1 MITVNIQNAMKL
13 SLLASVISLAHAVQL
28 EDTAT
33 TAGPIHLLSGTVDDI
48 LDGLDAEFGTSTW
61 VPPVETR
68 GTFETDLN
76 LVLDD
81 FYDKVGA
88 AWGAGAYGEFYE
100 HGGAEDLDWDF
111 GLDPHGVPV
120 HQHSHFWYNGD
131 YGKGG
136 AADFAHDYVEVNYPD
151 EQAYSYTVEPTIQWT
166 RLESVVPPQ
175 YERPV
180 EDYEHGDKLGFEN
193 DYEGHYIEDYF
204 GSPGWDHRHFNY
216 DNAPAFHNHHL
227 HDPYASE
234 KRYQPHPEEYYIPI
248 VVDNFSAPQAPAEAA
263 PESTAPDLGAETPLD
278 LQFYLSGDHKKD
290 THHYEAPSS
299 YHAPRRVHKA
309 PADGFHLTP
318 VKDDLD
324 FLFDKHDHHHHHH
337 HGHHKHHY

>member
-1 MITVNIQNAMKL
+1 MKL

-28 EDTAT
+28 EDTEVST
-33 TAGPIHLLSGTVDDI
+33 DPFMILSGTVDDI

-76 LVLDD
+76 NVLDD

-88 AWGAGAYGEFYE
+88 AWGAGSYGEFYE
-100 HGGAEDLDWDF
+100 HGGAGDLDWDF

-131 YGKGG
+131 YGKKGG
-136 AADFAHDYVEVNYPD
+136 ADFEHDYVEVNYPD

-166 RLESVVPPQ
+166 RLESVVPPK

-204 GSPGWDHRHFNY
+204 GSPGWDHRHYNF
-216 DNAPAFHNHHL
+216 DNAAAVPFHNHHL
-227 HDPYASE
+227 HDPYATE
-234 KRYQPHPEEYYIPI
+234 RRYQPHPEEYYIPI
-248 VVDNFSAPQAPAEAA
+248 VVDNFSAPQAPAE
-263 PESTAPDLGAETPLD
+263 PEPASTAPDLGADTPLD

-290 THHYEAPSS
+290 THHYHAPTS
-299 YHAPRRVHKA
+299 YHAPKRVYKA
-309 PADGFHLTP
+309 PAKSDFDLTP
-318 VKDDLD
+318 VKDDLG
-324 FLFDKHDHHHHHH
+324 FLFDHKPHDHHHHH
-337 HGHHKHHY
+337 KHHY

>member
-28 EDTAT
+28 EDTDT
-33 TAGPIHLLSGTVDDI
+33 SAGPFHLLSGTVDDI

-76 LVLDD
+76 NVLDD
-81 FYDKVGA
+81 WYDKVGA

-111 GLDPHGVPV
+111 GLDPHGIPV

-136 AADFAHDYVEVNYPD
+136 AADFAHDYVEVNYPE

-204 GSPGWDHRHFNY
+204 GSPGWDHRHFNF

-227 HDPYASE
+227 HDPYATE
-234 KRYQPHPEEYYIPI
+234 RRYQPHPEEYYIPI

-263 PESTAPDLGAETPLD
+263 PASTAPDLGAETPLD

-299 YHAPRRVHKA
+299 YHAPKRVYKA
-309 PADGFHLTP
+309 PADDGFKLTP

-337 HGHHKHHY
+337 HKHHY